1 MPYQLPSADRK
12 ARYVRERFD
21 AIARR
26 YDLFNDLITQ
36 GQHRW
41 WKRTLVRRLGLRPGA
56 RVLDLCCGTGDIAQ
70 RIHAALGASGAVV
83 AADFSREMLRFAAR
97 RLLPDQLAAPTAQPG
112 VSLACADATRLPFA
126 DAAFDAVSVGYGLR
140 NVDDLP
146 GCLAEIRR
154 VLKPRG
160 VLASLDV
167 GKVRAAWLRPLV
179 NFYFFRVVPA
189 IGRLLQP
196 GEEMYAYLP
205 HSSVDYPQQDKLKAM
220 LVESG
225 FAEVELIEYL
235 GGASVIHLARK
246 AG

>member
-1 MPYQLPSADRK
+1 MPYRLPSAESK

-36 GQHRW
+36 GQHRA
-41 WKRTLVRRLGLRPGA
+41 WKRALVRRLGLAPGD

-70 RIHAALGASGAVV
+70 RIRARLGREGAVV
-83 AADFSREMLRFAAR
+83 AADFSRQMLRLAAR
-97 RLLPDQLAAPTAQPG
+97 RLSPGAPGAAAPAW
-112 VSLACADATRLPFA
+112 LACADATRLPFA
-126 DAAFDAVSVGYGLR
+126 DAAFHAVSIGYGLR

-146 GCLAEIRR
+146 GALREIHR
-154 VLKPRG
+154 VLKPGG

-167 GKVRAAWLRPLV
+167 GKVRAAWLRPWV
-179 NFYFFRVVPA
+179 NAYFFHVVPA

-196 GEEMYAYLP
+196 GEEMFAYLP
-205 HSSVDYPQQDKLKAM
+205 HSSIDYPHQDRLKAI
-220 LVESG
+220 LAESG
-225 FAEVELIEYL
+225 FAGVELIEYL

-246 AG
+246 PA